1 MRLPKSGFLF
11 CNPKEEINGAPLA
24 FDNGYATTDME
35 KPLLTF
41 PMPGSLS
48 RLKGINDIVMALG
61 IIAVLTIMII
71 PIPTVLLDMFL
82 SVNISMAIVILLT
95 TVYVHRPLEFSS
107 FPSVLLI
114 ATLFRLALNIST
126 TRIILLH
133 GAEGEAAAGE
143 VIRSFGRFVV
153 GGNPV
158 VGVIVFSILVIIN
171 FIVITKGAGRIAEVA
186 ARFTLDKMPG
196 KQMAIDADLNSG
208 LISEFEAKARRREIE
223 EESEF
228 FGAMD
233 GASKF
238 VRGDAVAGIL
248 ITFINIIGG
257 FIIGVAQQGLS
268 AAESANIYTIL
279 TVGDGL
285 VAQIPALVISTAA
298 GFLVTRAST
307 DKNMA
312 DHVGGQITA
321 QPRVILLSAGV
332 LGLFALLP
340 GMPTVP
346 FSILATMLGVWS
358 YFLFQRIEA
367 KELASHRQEAVQAH
381 AESKVEEP
389 IESFLSLDLL
399 RLDVG
404 YGLIS
409 LVDETQQ
416 GTLLE
421 KIRAI
426 RKQFAIDMGFVV
438 PPIHIKDNLQFKPG
452 EYAFLIRGVEVG
464 RGELKPNNFLAMEGG
479 MVTGKI
485 EGTATIEPAFG
496 LPAIWIHGHDRE
508 RAEMLGYTVVDAAT
522 VLATHVTELI
532 HTHAHEML
540 NRQEVQQLLD
550 LVSKNQPKLVDEL
563 VPHVVNLGGI
573 QKVLQGLLRERV
585 SIRDMTTILETMAD
599 YAKVIKQPAQLVE
612 LVRQSL
618 SRALVTSYLD
628 EEGKLS
634 ALVLGADAENLIME
648 AIVDG
653 EYGSYLALAPRPA
666 GLFLNRIREAV
677 EQIATQVVQ
686 PVVITGS
693 RVRPFVKQATEAAI
707 PHLVILSQNEI
718 PSNISIH
725 SLGSVTLS

>member
-1 MRLPKSGFLF
+1 M
-11 CNPKEEINGAPLA
+11 A
-24 FDNGYATTDME
+24 
-35 KPLLTF
+35 TF
-41 PMPGSLS
+41 PLPSTLS
-48 RLKGINDIVMALG
+48 RIKGMNDIVMALG

-71 PIPTVLLDMFL
+71 PIPTALLDILL
-82 SVNISMAIVILLT
+82 SVNISMGIVILLT

-158 VGVIVFSILVIIN
+158 VGIIVFSILVIIN

-208 LISEFEAKARRREIE
+208 LISESEAKSRRREIE

-248 ITFINIIGG
+248 ITFINILGG
-257 FIIGVAQQGLS
+257 FIIGVAQQGLTAS
-268 AAESANIYTIL
+268 ESASVYTIL

-307 DKNMA
+307 DVNMA
-312 DHVGGQITA
+312 DHVGDQITA
-321 QPRVILLSAGV
+321 QPRVILISSGV
-332 LGLFALLP
+332 LGMFALMP

-346 FSILATMLGVWS
+346 FSVLAILLGIWS

-367 KELASHRQEAVQAH
+367 KERAASQEEVVQAREE
-381 AESKVEEP
+381 AKTEEP
-389 IESFLSLDLL
+389 IETFLSLDLL

-464 RGELKPNNFLAMEGG
+464 HGELKPTSFLAMEGG
-479 MVTGKI
+479 TVTGTI
-485 EGTATIEPAFG
+485 EGTPTVEPAFG
-496 LPAIWIHGHDRE
+496 LPAIWIHGNDRE

-550 LVSKNQPKLVDEL
+550 LVAKNQPKLVDEL
-563 VPHVVNLGGI
+563 VPNVVNLGGI

-618 SRALVTSYLD
+618 ARSLVATYLD
-628 EEGKLS
+628 EEGALS
-634 ALVLGADAENLIME
+634 ALVLGADAENMITE
-648 AIVDG
+648 AIIDG
-653 EYGSYLALAPRPA
+653 EYGSYLALAPRSA
-666 GLFLNRIREAV
+666 TLFLNRVRESV
-677 EQIATQVVQ
+677 EHIAAQVVQ
-686 PVVITGS
+686 PIIVTGS
-693 RVRPFVKQATEAAI
+693 RARPFVKQATESTI

-718 PSNISIH
+718 PSNISVH

>member
-1 MRLPKSGFLF
+1 MTALPL
-11 CNPKEEINGAPLA
+11 PRALP
-24 FDNGYATTDME
+24 
-35 KPLLTF
+35 
-41 PMPGSLS
+41 
-48 RLKGINDIVMALG
+48 RVKGVNDVIMALG

-71 PIPTVLLDMFL
+71 PLPKMLLDMLL
-82 SVNISMAIVILLT
+82 SVNISMGIVILLT
-95 TVYVHRPLEFSS
+95 TIYVHRPLEFSS
-107 FPSVLLI
+107 FPSILLMT
-114 ATLFRLALNIST
+114 TLFRLALNIST
-126 TRIILLH
+126 TRMILLH
-133 GAEGEAAAGE
+133 GGEGEGAAGE
-143 VIRSFGRFVV
+143 VIRSFGQFVA

-158 VGVIVFSILVIIN
+158 VGMIVFAILVIIN

-208 LISEFEAKARRREIE
+208 LVSEAEAKARRREIE

-248 ITFINIIGG
+248 IVFINIIGG
-257 FIIGVAQQGLS
+257 FIVGVAQQGLS
-268 AAESANIYTIL
+268 ASDAAHIYTIL
-279 TVGDGL
+279 TVGEGL

-298 GFLVTRAST
+298 GFLVTRASS
-307 DKNMA
+307 DEHMA
-312 DHVGGQITA
+312 DQVAGQITA
-321 QPRVILLSAGV
+321 QPRVILLSSGV
-332 LGLFALLP
+332 LGLLAIMP

-346 FSILATMLGVWS
+346 FSILAALLAVWS
-358 YFLFQRIEA
+358 NFLFRRQDAREW
-367 KELASHRQEAVQAH
+367 ASARDEVAH
-381 AESKVEEP
+381 AREESKQEEP
-389 IESFLSLDLL
+389 IESFLALDLL

-404 YGLIS
+404 YGLIP
-409 LVDETQQ
+409 LVDESQH

-452 EYAFLIRGVEVG
+452 EYAFLIKGVEVG
-464 RGELKPNNFLAMEGG
+464 RGELRPGSYLAMEGG
-479 MVTGKI
+479 SVTGKV
-485 EGTATIEPAFG
+485 EGLATTEPAFG
-496 LPAIWIHGHDRE
+496 LPAIWISGNDRE

-522 VLATHVTELI
+522 VLATHATELI

-540 NRQEVQQLLD
+540 NRQEVQNLLD
-550 LVSKNQPKLVDEL
+550 LVAKNQPKLVDEL
-563 VPHVVNLGGI
+563 VPNVVTLGGV

-585 SIRDMTTILETMAD
+585 SIRDMTTILETVAD

-618 SRALVTSYLD
+618 SRSLVSAYLG
-628 EEGKLS
+628 EEGTLS
-634 ALVLGADAENLIME
+634 ALILGADAENMIAE

-653 EYGSYLALAPRPA
+653 EYGSYLALAPRSA
-666 GLFLNRIREAV
+666 TLFLNRVREAV
-677 EQIATQVVQ
+677 EHIASQVVQ
-686 PVVITGS
+686 PVILTGS

-707 PHLVILSQNEI
+707 PHLVVISQNEI
-718 PSNISIH
+718 PSNISVH

>member
-1 MRLPKSGFLF
+1 M
-11 CNPKEEINGAPLA
+11 A
-24 FDNGYATTDME
+24 ATT
-35 KPLLTF
+35 
-41 PMPGSLS
+41 MPRALNI
-48 RLKGINDIVMALG
+48 KGLNDILMAVG
-61 IIAVLTIMII
+61 IITVLTVMII
-71 PIPTVLLDMFL
+71 PMPSGVLDLFL
-82 SVNISMAIVILLT
+82 SVNISLAIVILLT
-95 TVYVHRPLEFSS
+95 AIYVHKPLDFSV

-114 ATLFRLALNIST
+114 TTMFRLALNIST
-126 TRIILLH
+126 TRRILLH

-143 VIRSFGRFVV
+143 VIRSFGQFVV

-171 FIVITKGAGRIAEVA
+171 FVVITKGAGRIAEVA

-208 LISEFEAKARRREIE
+208 LISEAEAKQRRKEIE

-248 ITFINIIGG
+248 ITLINIIGG

-268 AAESANIYTIL
+268 AGDSANIYTIL

-298 GFLVTRAST
+298 GFLVTRASS
-307 DKNMA
+307 DKHLA
-312 DHVGGQITA
+312 DHMGGQITA

-332 LGLFALLP
+332 LGLFAIMP
-340 GMPTVP
+340 GMPTLP
-346 FSILATMLGVWS
+346 FSIMAVGLGFWS
-358 YFLFQRIEA
+358 YSLFKRAEI
-367 KELASHRQEAVQAH
+367 KEKQQVREEMVQA
-381 AESKVEEP
+381 ESEQQVEEP
-389 IESFLSLDLL
+389 IENFLALDLL

-409 LVDETQQ
+409 LVDESQQ

-421 KIRAI
+421 KIRSI
-426 RKQFAIDMGFVV
+426 RRQFATDMGFVV
-438 PPIHIKDNLQFKPG
+438 PPIHIKDDLQFRPG
-452 EYAFLIRGVEVG
+452 EYAFKIKGVEVG
-464 RGELKPNNFLAMEGG
+464 RGELKPGHFLAMEGG
-479 MVTGKI
+479 VVSGQI
-485 EGTATIEPAFG
+485 DGTPTTEPAFG
-496 LPAIWIHGHDRE
+496 LPAIWINANDRE

-540 NRQEVQQLLD
+540 NRQEVQNLLD
-550 LVSKNQPKLVDEL
+550 LVAKGQPKLVEEL
-563 VPHVVNLGGI
+563 VPNILNLGGV

-585 SIRDMTTILETMAD
+585 SIRDMSTILETMSD
-599 YAKVIKQPAQLVE
+599 YASVVKQPAQLVE

-618 SRALVTSYLD
+618 ARSLINNYLD
-628 EEGKLS
+628 EEG
-634 ALVLGADAENLIME
+634 ALQALILGPDAENLISE

-653 EYGSYLALAPRPA
+653 EYGSYLSLAPRSA
-666 GLFLNRIREAV
+666 GVFMIRVREAV
-677 EQIATQVVQ
+677 ESIASQVVQ
-686 PVVITGS
+686 PVLVTGS
-693 RVRPFVKQATEAAI
+693 RVRPFVKQTTEASI
-707 PHLVILSQNEI
+707 PHLVVLSQNEI
-718 PSNISIH
+718 PSGVAVH
-725 SLGSVTLS
+725 SLGSVTIS

>member
-1 MRLPKSGFLF
+1 
-11 CNPKEEINGAPLA
+11 
-24 FDNGYATTDME
+24 ME
-35 KPLLTF
+35 KPLATL
-41 PMPGSLS
+41 PLSANPS
-48 RLKGINDIVMALG
+48 RLKGLNDVVMALG

-71 PIPTVLLDMFL
+71 PIPTGLLDMLL
-82 SVNISMAIVILLT
+82 SVNISMGIVILLT

-126 TRIILLH
+126 TRTILLH
-133 GAEGEAAAGE
+133 GSEGEAAAGE

-158 VGVIVFSILVIIN
+158 VGIIVFSILVIIN

-208 LISEFEAKARRREIE
+208 LISESDAKARRREIE

-257 FIIGVAQQGLS
+257 FVIGVAQQGLS
-268 AAESANIYTIL
+268 AADSASIYTIL

-307 DKNMA
+307 DANMA
-312 DHVGGQITA
+312 DHVGAQVTA
-321 QPRVILLSAGV
+321 QPRVILLSSGV
-332 LGLFALLP
+332 LGLFAVIP

-346 FSILATMLGVWS
+346 FSALAILLGVWS
-358 YFLFQRIEA
+358 YFLFKRVEA
-367 KELASHRQEAVQAH
+367 VERATTQEEAVQAQE
-381 AESKVEEP
+381 ESQVEEP
-389 IESFLSLDLL
+389 IENFLSLDLL

-426 RKQFAIDMGFVV
+426 RKQFATDMGFVV
-438 PPIHIKDNLQFKPG
+438 PPIHIKDNLQFKPS

-464 RGELKPNNFLAMEGG
+464 RGELKPTSFLAMEGG
-479 MVTGKI
+479 MVTGQV
-485 EGTATIEPAFG
+485 EGTPTTEPAFG
-496 LPAIWIHGHDRE
+496 LPAIWIHSNDRE

-550 LVSKNQPKLVDEL
+550 LVAKNQPKLVDEL
-563 VPHVVNLGGI
+563 VPNVVNLGGI

-618 SRALVTSYLD
+618 ARALVTTYLD
-628 EEGKLS
+628 EEGNLS
-634 ALVLGADAENLIME
+634 ALVLGADAENMIAE

-653 EYGSYLALAPRPA
+653 EYGSYLALAPRSA
-666 GLFLNRIREAV
+666 TLFLSRIRESV
-677 EQIATQVVQ
+677 EHIASQVVQ
-686 PVVITGS
+686 PVIITGS

>member
-1 MRLPKSGFLF
+1 MSSIPLPR
-11 CNPKEEINGAPLA
+11 
-24 FDNGYATTDME
+24 
-35 KPLLTF
+35 
-41 PMPGSLS
+41 SLP
-48 RLKGINDIVMALG
+48 RIKGINDVIMAFG
-61 IIAVLTIMII
+61 IIAVLTIMIV
-71 PIPTVLLDMFL
+71 PIPTMLLDMLL
-82 SVNISMAIVILLT
+82 SVNISMGVVILLT

-107 FPSVLLI
+107 FPSILLMT
-114 ATLFRLALNIST
+114 TLFRLALNIST
-126 TRIILLH
+126 TRIVLLH
-133 GAEGEAAAGE
+133 GGEGEGAAGE
-143 VIRSFGRFVV
+143 VIRSFGQFVA

-158 VGVIVFSILVIIN
+158 VGMIVFAILVIIN

-208 LISEFEAKARRREIE
+208 LISEAEAKTRRREIE

-248 ITFINIIGG
+248 IVFINIIGG
-257 FIIGVAQQGLS
+257 FIVGVAQQGLS
-268 AAESANIYTIL
+268 ASDAAHIYTIL

-307 DKNMA
+307 DEHMA
-312 DHVGGQITA
+312 DHVAGQITA
-321 QPRVILLSAGV
+321 QPRVILLSSGV
-332 LGLFALLP
+332 LGLLALMP
-340 GMPTVP
+340 GMPTVS
-346 FSILATMLGVWS
+346 FSILAVLLAIWAH
-358 YFLFQRIEA
+358 FLFRRRDAREW
-367 KELASHRQEAVQAH
+367 ASAREEVAQARE
-381 AESKVEEP
+381 ESKQEEP
-389 IESFLSLDLL
+389 IESFLALDLL

-404 YGLIS
+404 YGLIP
-409 LVDETQQ
+409 LVDESQH

-452 EYAFLIRGVEVG
+452 EYAFLIKGVEVG
-464 RGELKPNNFLAMEGG
+464 RGELRPGSYLAMEGG
-479 MVTGKI
+479 AVTGKV
-485 EGTATIEPAFG
+485 EGLATTEPAFG
-496 LPAIWIHGHDRE
+496 LPAIWISGNDRE

-522 VLATHVTELI
+522 VLATHATEMI

-540 NRQEVQQLLD
+540 NRQEVQNLLD
-550 LVSKNQPKLVDEL
+550 LVAKNQPKLVDEL
-563 VPHVVNLGGI
+563 IPNVVNLGGI

-585 SIRDMTTILETMAD
+585 SIRDMTTILETVAD

-618 SRALVTSYLD
+618 SRSLVSTYLD
-628 EEGKLS
+628 ESGALS
-634 ALVLGADAENLIME
+634 ALVLGADAENMIAE
-648 AIVDG
+648 AVVDG
-653 EYGSYLALAPRPA
+653 EYGSYLALAPRSA
-666 GLFLNRIREAV
+666 TLFLNRVREAV
-677 EQIATQVVQ
+677 EQIASQVVQ
-686 PVVITGS
+686 PVILTGS

-707 PHLVILSQNEI
+707 PHLVVISQNEI

>member
-1 MRLPKSGFLF
+1 M
-11 CNPKEEINGAPLA
+11 
-24 FDNGYATTDME
+24 
-35 KPLLTF
+35 
-41 PMPGSLS
+41 
-48 RLKGINDIVMALG
+48 G

-71 PIPTVLLDMFL
+71 PLPKILLDMLL
-82 SVNISMAIVILLT
+82 SVNISMGIVILLT

-107 FPSVLLI
+107 FPSILLMT
-114 ATLFRLALNIST
+114 TLFRLALNIST

-133 GAEGEAAAGE
+133 GGEGEGAAGE
-143 VIRSFGRFVV
+143 VIRSFGQFVA

-158 VGVIVFSILVIIN
+158 VGVIVFAILVIIN

-208 LISEFEAKARRREIE
+208 LVSEAEAKARRKEIE

-238 VRGDAVAGIL
+238 VRGDAVAAIL
-248 ITFINIIGG
+248 IVFINIIGG
-257 FIIGVAQQGLS
+257 FIVGVAQQGLS
-268 AAESANIYTIL
+268 ASDAAHIYTIL
-279 TVGDGL
+279 TVGEGL

-307 DKNMA
+307 DEHMA
-312 DHVGGQITA
+312 DHVAGQITA

-332 LGLFALLP
+332 LGMFALMP

-346 FSILATMLGVWS
+346 FSVLSILMAVWAH
-358 YFLFQRIEA
+358 FLFRRQDAQEI
-367 KELASHRQEAVQAH
+367 ASAREEVAH
-381 AESKVEEP
+381 AREESKQEEP
-389 IESFLSLDLL
+389 IESFLALDLL

-404 YGLIS
+404 YGLIP
-409 LVDETQQ
+409 LVDESQH

-452 EYAFLIRGVEVG
+452 EYAFLIKGVEVG
-464 RGELKPNNFLAMEGG
+464 RGELRPGSYLAMEGG
-479 MVTGKI
+479 SVTGKV
-485 EGTATIEPAFG
+485 EGLATTEPAFG
-496 LPAIWIHGHDRE
+496 LPAIWISGHDRE

-522 VLATHVTELI
+522 VLATHATEMI

-540 NRQEVQQLLD
+540 NRQEVQNLLD
-550 LVSKNQPKLVDEL
+550 LVAKNQPKLVDEL
-563 VPHVVNLGGI
+563 VPNVVNLGGV

-585 SIRDMTTILETMAD
+585 SIRDMTTILETVAD

-618 SRALVTSYLD
+618 SRSLVSAYLD
-628 EEGKLS
+628 ETGKLS
-634 ALVLGADAENLIME
+634 ALVLGADAENMIAE
-648 AIVDG
+648 AVVDG
-653 EYGSYLALAPRPA
+653 EYGSYLALAPRSA
-666 GLFLNRIREAV
+666 TLFLNRVREAV
-677 EQIATQVVQ
+677 EHIASQVVQ
-686 PVVITGS
+686 PVILTGS

-707 PHLVILSQNEI
+707 PHLVVISQNEI

>member
-1 MRLPKSGFLF
+1 MATFLLPR
-11 CNPKEEINGAPLA
+11 
-24 FDNGYATTDME
+24 
-35 KPLLTF
+35 
-41 PMPGSLS
+41 SLS
-48 RLKGINDIVMALG
+48 RLKGMNDVVMALG

-71 PIPTVLLDMFL
+71 PIPTAFLDILL
-82 SVNISMAIVILLT
+82 SVNISMGIVILLT

-107 FPSVLLI
+107 FPSVLLM

-126 TRIILLH
+126 TRVILLH

-153 GGNPV
+153 GGNPI
-158 VGVIVFSILVIIN
+158 VGIIVFSILVIIN

-208 LISEFEAKARRREIE
+208 LISETEAKSRRREIE

-248 ITFINIIGG
+248 ITFINIVGG
-257 FIIGVAQQGLS
+257 FVIGVAQQGLTAS
-268 AAESANIYTIL
+268 ESANIYTIL

-307 DKNMA
+307 DANMA
-312 DHVGGQITA
+312 DHVATQITA
-321 QPRVILLSAGV
+321 QPRVILISAGV
-332 LGLFALLP
+332 LGMFAMMP

-346 FSILATMLGVWS
+346 FSVLAALLGVWS

-367 KELASHRQEAVQAH
+367 KEQAESHKEIVQAREE
-381 AESKVEEP
+381 AKAEEP
-389 IESFLSLDLL
+389 IETFLSLDLL

-409 LVDETQQ
+409 LVDEAQQ

-464 RGELKPNNFLAMEGG
+464 HGELRPTNFLAMEGG
-479 MVTGKI
+479 AVTGKV
-485 EGTATIEPAFG
+485 EGIATVEPAFG
-496 LPAIWIHGHDRE
+496 LPAIWIHGNERE

-550 LVSKNQPKLVDEL
+550 LVAKNQPKLVDEL
-563 VPHVVNLGGI
+563 VPTVVNLGGI

-618 SRALVTSYLD
+618 ARSLVATYLD
-628 EEGKLS
+628 DEGTLS
-634 ALVLGADAENLIME
+634 ALILGADAENLIAE

-653 EYGSYLALAPRPA
+653 EYGSYLALAPRSA
-666 GLFLNRIREAV
+666 SLFLGQMREGVERIA
-677 EQIATQVVQ
+677 AQVVQ
-686 PVVITGS
+686 PIIVTGS
-693 RVRPFVKQATEAAI
+693 RVRPFVKQATESTI

-718 PSNISIH
+718 PSNISVQ